1 MDSIGIAQINL
12 QHSKVASSNL
22 RRLLTVMHSKIFLIQ
37 EPYFFRGVQ
46 GLDLEWGHVHVEGGG
61 IRSRACIYTRK
72 DVNAMKLQQ
81 FCTPDMVTVQVR
93 VMKDRRTFK
102 FICCSLY
109 LPYDAPVQSA
119 ALTELLE
126 YCRKFRISFLI
137 GCDANA
143 HNVIWG
149 SSNTNER
156 GIDLM
161 ELISVNNLFI
171 LNRGNRP
178 TFCNSVREEV
188 IDLTLCSDDLATDIS
203 NWEVWQEESHS
214 DHRYIRF
221 DIGGVQ
227 ERPIFRRNVRQTD
240 WCAFREKLTVSLET
254 WDIPSMDVQGLETA
268 AQSLS
273 GNIRRAFEDSCPLKL
288 VNFGPKSVTWNGRLE
303 HLRRVSRRA
312 WNRRRNYPEAYL
324 VARRKYKAALKEVE
338 VKTFRTLCSDVS
350 SEGELSR
357 LNKIFSKSGEFQAGS
372 LRKPC
377 GDYANDETEVLD
389 LLMSKHFPGCFMRSE
404 VTPVPVLRHS
414 NFSRAEFDM
423 ACNMFSKDSITWAI
437 NSFKPFKSPGPD
449 TIQPVMLQEGVNL
462 LVSPMKMLFS
472 LSLALGHVP
481 EAWRAVRVTF
491 IPKPGKASYEDAKS
505 FRPISLASFIVKTM
519 ERVLDNYIRTVCLSN
534 SPIQRTQH
542 AYMKGKSTITAVHT
556 LSSTI
561 EGTFEQKQFCL
572 AAFLDVEGAFD
583 NTSYLVI
590 GAALRNHSVSPV
602 IVEWVIGMLKNRVL
616 SADLRGVTENR
627 IPARGCPQ
635 GGVLSPLLWILV
647 ADSLLKRLSDLGFES
662 IGYADDFVI
671 LSKGRF
677 ATTVYD
683 RMQVALKAVEE
694 WCCKTEL
701 SVNPSKTVLV
711 LFTKNRNLQGVRD
724 LVLFDSN
731 LSTSSEVKYLG
742 LVFDSKLN
750 WNQHLSNRIQKAC
763 RIYGQCR
770 KFFGLSWGLKPK
782 YIYWMYSML
791 IVPYLMYGCAVWW
804 QRGEVG
810 VFRSQLNHLQRM
822 CCLGVTGALTT
833 TPTAA
838 LEAILNI
845 LPLHILAE
853 KIARATSY
861 KLAVTGE
868 WHTRYNCGHST
879 VWMRQTQEEPLLLA
893 PCDYIP
899 RVTVLDRKFSVIIPS
914 REECETII
922 HSFEENDNF
931 IFYTDG
937 SVTNSGSGAGIFCER
952 LQLNSFFS
960 LGNYTTILQAEIFAI
975 TVCIQKCIEL
985 LLVGKPI
992 CICSDSQAALRALQ
1006 SYSVTSVSILE
1017 CIKLLNRMS
1026 AVELVTLLWIP
1037 AHSGFRGN
1045 AIADNLAKQ
1054 GSSSAFTGPEPC
1066 LALPVSW
1073 FKIRNDQWA
1082 KKQHLDY
1089 WTTLPTC
1096 RDTKLYIQEPSDNIA
1111 DYLFNLSKSHLRILV
1126 RGLTGHCRFNHHMFK
1141 LGISNECI
1149 CPMCGSDFDT
1159 PYHLLCL
1166 CPRFA
1171 MDRHE
1176 LFGDYVLN
1184 ANEYRSLN
1192 IKEILNFFLNSGRDF

>member
-1 MDSIGIAQINL
+1 MDNIGIAQINL
-12 QHSKVASSNL
+12 QHSKVASANL
-22 RRLLTVMHSKIFLIQ
+22 RRLLALMQTKIFLIQ

-46 GLDLEWGHVHVEGGG
+46 GLDLDWGHVHVEGGG
-61 IRSRACIYTRK
+61 TRCRACVYTRK

-93 VMKDRRTFK
+93 VMKDGRTFK

-109 LPYDAPVQSA
+109 LPYDGPIQSTF
-119 ALTELLE
+119 LSELLN
-126 YCRKFRISFLI
+126 YCRKLRIPFLI

-149 SSNTNER
+149 SSDTNDR
-156 GIDLM
+156 GIALM
-161 ELISVNNLFI
+161 EFISANNLFI

-178 TFCNSVREEV
+178 TFCNSIREEV
-188 IDLTLCSDDLATDIS
+188 IDLTLCSEDFSTDIS
-203 NWEVWQEESHS
+203 NWEVWQEESLS

-221 DIGGVQ
+221 DIGSVQ
-227 ERPIFRRNVRQTD
+227 ELPLFRRNVRQTD
-240 WCAFREKLTVSLET
+240 WSAFREKLTAYLET
-254 WDIPSMDVQGLETA
+254 WEIPSMDVQGLEIA

-273 GNIRRAFEDSCPLKL
+273 NSIRRSFEDSCLLRL
-288 VNFGPKSVTWNGRLE
+288 VNFGPKRATWSGKLE
-303 HLRRVSRRA
+303 FLRRVSRRA
-312 WNRRRNYPEAYL
+312 WNKRRNHPEAYL
-324 VARRKYKAALKEVE
+324 DSRRKYKAALKELE
-338 VKTFRTLCSDVS
+338 VKTFRTLCSNVS

-357 LNKIFSKSGEFQAGS
+357 LNKIFSKSGEFQVGS
-372 LRKPC
+372 LRKSC
-377 GDYANDETEVLD
+377 GTYANDETEVLD
-389 LLMSKHFPGCFMRSE
+389 ILMSKHFPSCFMSSE
-404 VTPVPVLRHS
+404 VTLMSASRQRDFLRTDFEMAS
-414 NFSRAEFDM
+414 NIFSNDH
-423 ACNMFSKDSITWAI
+423 ITWAI
-437 NSFKPFKSPGPD
+437 KSFSPFKSPGPD
-449 TIQPVMLQEGVNL
+449 MVQPIMLQEGVHI
-462 LVSPMKMLFS
+462 LVNSLKKLFS
-472 LSLALGHVP
+472 LSLVLGHIP
-481 EAWRAVRVTF
+481 KAWREVRITF

-505 FRPISLASFIVKTM
+505 FRPISLASFILKTM
-519 ERVLDNYIRTVCLSN
+519 ERVLEYHIRTVCLPN

-542 AYMKGKSTITAVHT
+542 AYMKGRSTITAVHKLT
-556 LSSTI
+556 STI

-583 NTSYLVI
+583 NTSYSII
-590 GAALRNHSVSPV
+590 GEALRDHSVSPI
-602 IVEWVIGMLKNRVL
+602 IVEWVISMLRNRVL
-616 SADLRGVTENR
+616 TANLRGVTENR
-627 IPARGCPQ
+627 IPAKGCPQ

-647 ADSLLKRLSDLGFES
+647 ADSLLRRVRDLGFES

-671 LSKGRF
+671 ISKGSF

-694 WCCKTEL
+694 WCNNAEL

-711 LFTKNRNLQGVRD
+711 LFTKNRNLLGVRD
-724 LVLFDSN
+724 LVLFNSN
-731 LSTSSEVKYLG
+731 LTTSSEVKYLG
-742 LVFDSKLN
+742 LVFDSKLD
-750 WNQHLSNRIQKAC
+750 WKKHLSNRILKAC

-770 KFFGLSWGLKPK
+770 KLFGLSWGLKPK

-791 IVPYLMYGCAVWW
+791 IIPYLMYGCAVWW
-804 QRGEVG
+804 QRGEVS
-810 VFRSQLNHLQRM
+810 VVRNQLNHLQRM
-822 CCLGVTGALTT
+822 CCLGVTGAMTT

-853 KIARATSY
+853 KIARAASY

-868 WHTRYNCGHST
+868 WYTNNNSGHST

-899 RVTVLDRKFSVIIPS
+899 RVTVLDRKFSVIIPT
-914 REECETII
+914 RTECETII
-922 HSFEENDNF
+922 SSYEENNNF

-937 SVTNSGSGAGIFCER
+937 SVANSGSGAGIFCER
-952 LQLNSFFS
+952 LQLNSFFP
-960 LGNYTTILQAEIFAI
+960 LGKYTTVLQTEVFAI
-975 TVCIQKCIEL
+975 TMCIQKCIEL

-1006 SYSVTSVSILE
+1006 SYSVASDSIFE

-1026 AVELVTLLWIP
+1026 TVESVTLLWIP

-1045 AIADNLAKQ
+1045 EIADSLAKQ
-1054 GSSSAFTGPEPC
+1054 GSSLAFIGPEPC
-1066 LALPVSW
+1066 IALPVTW
-1073 FKIRNDQWA
+1073 FKIRNDEWA

-1089 WTTLPTC
+1089 WNNLPTC
-1096 RDTKLYIQEPSDNIA
+1096 RDTKLYIQKPSNNIA
-1111 DYLFNLSKSHLRILV
+1111 DYLFNLSKSHLKILV

-1149 CPMCGSDFDT
+1149 CMMCGSDYDT

-1171 MDRHE
+1171 MERHE

-1184 ANEYRSLN
+1184 SNEYMTLN
-1192 IKEILNFFLNSGRDF
+1192 IKEILKFFLNSGRDF